1 MSSRLFVAGIAV
13 AALALAGCA
22 QSQDAATDEAD
33 QNIAQQAP
41 AAAPAQ
47 APANQAPALRRQAP
61 PPPPRNVTVASGTQ
75 LELSLSADLDS
86 GVSHVGD
93 AFTAEVLS
101 PVVVDGREVIPAGST
116 VHGTVAEVV
125 KAKRGAGNAKLVM
138 AFDCLTLPNGY
149 STDITA
155 TLSEKSASKK
165 KRNAA
170 VIGGSAAGGALL
182 GKIVGKDTKAAVVGS
197 IVGGAIGTGVVM
209 SKEGEQV
216 SLPAGTQMSIA
227 LDHAVQVPGRS

>member
-1 MSSRLFVAGIAV
+1 MSRLFVASIAV

-22 QSQDAATDEAD
+22 QGQEVATDEAD
-33 QNIAQQAP
+33 QDLAQQAP
-41 AAAPAQ
+41 AAVPEPARQAQ
-47 APANQAPALRRQAP
+47 APRQQTP
-61 PPPPRNVTVASGTQ
+61 PPAPKPRNVSVASGT
-75 LELSLSADLDS
+75 LLDLSLSTDLDS
-86 GVSHVGD
+86 GVSQVGD
-93 AFTAEVLS
+93 AFTAEVVT

-116 VHGTVAEVV
+116 VHGTVSEVV
-125 KAKRGAGNAKLVM
+125 KAKRGAGKAKLVM
-138 AFDCLTLPNGY
+138 AFDRLTLPGGY

-155 TLSEKSASKK
+155 TLSEQSASKK

-216 SLPAGTQMSIA
+216 SLPAGTPIA
-227 LDHAVQVPGRS
+227 ITLDQAVRVPARS